1 MQLQLPHGLISMN
14 WGASRGCLPWSTFAP
29 SFGERFKAWGIR
41 REDNDG

>member
-1 MQLQLPHGLISMN
+1 MN